1 MELINGIPVFE
12 LPYKE
17 IYKVH
22 DLMEYNGPIL
32 SHYKDPSDK
41 DYLFY
46 WVDYDTN
53 YNRWLVWNISSSSL
67 YEYING
73 EVSLYEVFLE
83 SPLFFSID
91 IDNNTKYNEI
101 KLLTFNDLPKSYIP
115 EKDSL
120 YSFDIADIYKNA
132 KPLYS
137 PTNILKS
144 MRETGYYFALK
155 TNTPRY
161 GRAVKLH
168 DAGYFLIDIS
178 QSAHEYV
185 KNDFYNK
192 YKGDFTDLKQL
203 EKAVSNV
210 EEFAEPLVVDAKFS
224 SFEVMLSID
233 RYMGYDGEKTAYR
246 NWRKDLM
253 KNYHDDVINI
263 DYNSKEAISKLE
275 ERFPNEATRRRII
288 KPVMDILV
296 SKDYKL
302 ETRSANGDY
311 KKIHPSI
318 SKKTYKEIIKTSP
331 PNPDSIEKKKIL
343 NVIVEVTEKDGVISF
358 GKKTMNEN
366 ILFQREEA
374 QVDLSVNYLNI
385 SGMEITFKQPLIYN
399 YFIDDENL
407 SHVVCKEFNIDL
419 SANSKTE
426 LLRGFQKTLAET
438 IFNYIDLGTQPILI
452 SQFIEEARR
461 Y

>member
-1 MELINGIPVFE
+1 MAIPD

-17 IYKVH
+17 LRKVS
-22 DLMEYNGPIL
+22 DLMEYDGPLL
-32 SHYKDPSDK
+32 SHFRDSMDK
-41 DYLFY
+41 DILFY
-46 WVDYDTN
+46 WVDYND
-53 YNRWLVWNISSSSL
+53 YFNRWLVWSINTTSL
-67 YEYING
+67 YDYIHG
-73 EVSLYEVFLE
+73 EMSLHKVFLE
-83 SPLFFSID
+83 TPIFFSVEID
-91 IDNNTKYNEI
+91 RETNYNNITILTLDEI
-101 KLLTFNDLPKSYIP
+101 PSIYIP
-115 EKDSL
+115 EEDSL
-120 YSFDIADIYKNA
+120 YSFDIPEIYNLP

-137 PTNILKS
+137 PTQILKS

-155 TNTPRY
+155 TTNVNLRY
-161 GRAVKLH
+161 GRAVRLH
-168 DAGYFLIDIS
+168 DAGYFLVDIS
-178 QSAHEYV
+178 LSAHEYAR
-185 KNDFYNK
+185 NDFYNK
-192 YKGDFTDLKQL
+192 YKDDFTDLKQL

-210 EEFAEPLVVDAKFS
+210 GEFAEPLVVDAKFS

-233 RYMGYDGEKTAYR
+233 RYMGYDGEKTEYR
-246 NWRKDLM
+246 NWRKNLM
-253 KNYHDDVINI
+253 KNYHEDVINI
-263 DYNSKEAISKLE
+263 DYNSKEAIAKLE

-318 SKKTYKEIIKTSP
+318 SRKTYKEIIKTSP

-374 QVDLSVNYLNI
+374 QVELSVNYLNI

-399 YFIDDENL
+399 YFIDEENL
-407 SHVVCKEFNIDL
+407 SHVICKEFEIDL

-426 LLRGFQKTLAET
+426 VLRGFQKILAET
-438 IFNYIDLGTQPILI
+438 IFNYIDSETHNNLI
-452 SQFIEEARR
+452 NQYIEEARR
-461 Y
+461 N